1 MNPISRYF
9 KERELETLEAEVED
23 YQEKME
29 RIVQLKKELGL
40 TT

>member
-1 MNPISRYF
+1 MNFISRYF

-40 TT
+40 E

>member
-1 MNPISRYF
+1 MNFLTRYF

-29 RIVQLKKELGL
+29 RIIQLKKELGI

>member
-1 MNPISRYF
+1 MNFISRYF

-23 YQEKME
+23 YPEKME

-40 TT
+40 E